1 MRTFLTS
8 KWTRLAAVVLLAVMV
23 AVSAMAIASA
33 PAFAQGPSTTPNT
46 LQQSSPSAARI
57 AALEK
62 AFANENTWLATQAS
76 NLQKIGQWVTRGQAL
91 IDKAK
96 AKGWNVDGLQAALNA
111 FKAQTANAQGLH
123 NTANA
128 LLTNHVGFD
137 ANGKVTGPGGVAA
150 AQTVKDAR
158 QSLGDARRVMRQ
170 AVLDLRNAILNF
182 RKAHKGSAQPAA
194 PTAAPSGSG
203 S

>member
-1 MRTFLTS
+1 MRNFLTS
-8 KWTRLAAVVLLAVMV
+8 KWTRRAAVTLLAVMV
-23 AVSAMAIASA
+23 AVSAIGAASV
-33 PAFAQGPSTTPNT
+33 PAFAQSSSPTANAP
-46 LQQSSPSAARI
+46 QQSSPSAARI

-62 AFANENTWLATQAS
+62 AFASENTWLATQAS
-76 NLQKIGQWVTRGQAL
+76 NLQKIGQWVTKAQGL

-96 AKGWNVDGLQAALNA
+96 AKGWNVSGLQAALNA
-111 FKAQTANAQGLH
+111 FKAQICNAQGLH

-128 LLTNHVGFD
+128 ILTNHKGFD
-137 ANGKVTGPGGVAA
+137 ANGKVTGAAAA

-170 AVLDLRNAILNF
+170 AVLDLRSVILNF

-194 PTAAPSGSG
+194 PSATPSGSG

>member
-8 KWTRLAAVVLLAVMV
+8 KWTRLAAVGLLAVVV

-33 PAFAQGPSTTPNT
+33 PAFAQSTSTTPKAS
-46 LQQSSPSAARI
+46 QPGSPSAARI

-111 FKAQTANAQGLH
+111 FTAQTANAQGLH

-137 ANGKVTGPGGVAA
+137 ANGKVTGAVAA

-170 AVLDLRNAILNF
+170 AVLDLRSVIFNF
-182 RKAHKGSAQPAA
+182 RSAHKGSAQPAA
-194 PTAAPSGSG
+194 PAATPSGSG

>member
-8 KWTRLAAVVLLAVMV
+8 KWTRLAAVALLAGVV
-23 AVSAMAIASA
+23 AVSAIASA
-33 PAFAQGPSTTPNT
+33 PVFAQSSSPTPNAS
-46 LQQSSPSAARI
+46 QPSSPSAARI

-76 NLQKIGQWVTRGQAL
+76 NLQKIGQWVTRAQNL

-96 AKGWNVDGLQAALNA
+96 AKGWNVAGLQAALNA
-111 FKAQTANAQGLH
+111 FQAQIANAQGLH
-123 NTANA
+123 DTANA
-128 LLTNHVGFD
+128 ILANHAGFD
-137 ANGKVTGPGGVAA
+137 ANGKVTGAAAA

-158 QSLGDARRVMRQ
+158 QSLGDARSVMRQ
-170 AVLDLRNAILNF
+170 AVLDLHNVILDF

-194 PTAAPSGSG
+194 PTATPSGSG

>member
-8 KWTRLAAVVLLAVMV
+8 KWTRLAAVGLLAVMV

-33 PAFAQGPSTTPNT
+33 PAFAQGPSPMLNAP
-46 LQQSSPSAARI
+46 QQSSPSATRI

-62 AFANENTWLATQAS
+62 AFARENTWLATQAS
-76 NLQKIGQWVTRGQAL
+76 NLQKIEQWVTRAQNL

-96 AKGWNVDGLQAALNA
+96 AKGWDVDGLEAALNA
-111 FKAQTANAQGLH
+111 FQAQIGNAQGLH

-128 LLTNHVGFD
+128 ILTNHNGFD

-150 AQTVKDAR
+150 AQTVRDAR
-158 QSLGDARRVMRQ
+158 QSLRDVRSVMRQ
-170 AVLDLRNAILNF
+170 AVLDLRSAILTF
-182 RKAHKGSAQPAA
+182 RREHKGSGQPAA